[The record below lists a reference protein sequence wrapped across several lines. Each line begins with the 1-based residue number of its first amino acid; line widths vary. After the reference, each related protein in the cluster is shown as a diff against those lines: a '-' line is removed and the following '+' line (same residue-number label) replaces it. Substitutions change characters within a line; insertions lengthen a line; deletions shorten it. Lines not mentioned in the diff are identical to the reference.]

1 MNLILLGYLIDRLDP
16 PDRLQSYPCLK
27 FCAVFSSVLFH
38 SSSLYLIREPYA
50 NTNLTRGLVFGDH
63 LWQYVTQFNGYYSF
77 SSSYDESVSYFIS
90 FMKDGYYTEYYGPF
104 YVQGT
109 TTYEVEDIIL
119 YSRKGYKPTMTPE
132 ATPPMLPP
140 IPATA
145 TPGPFH
151 TCTPTS
157 TPVHSTPEPCGQPP
171 PTCEFYDCECHM
183 YRPYFSKYGFPGGAV
198 YIGVQRPAH
207 GCNICAPC
215 VHVCPHL
222 GNERFYSFQ
231 LDISSDCFPEP
242 MYGTFTALVLV
253 DPICEDESIVFNASY
268 SIPLFDPC
276 PPYGTPV
283 ISECQFGGEIP
294 IVTPSIVSESNLT
307 GPRLDYLTF
316 DSDGVARVRLR
327 IHPDPRAEISWSD
340 TRLEVKSFWNSI
352 TNGYFPFKYSENNMI
367 FTDPVWIYQD
377 IYNTIPENLRCD
389 TLIVEERETVK
400 SVVFNYVEYPV
411 ISVDFLAARGS
422 GSYLMP
428 TKKLKISKWENAFG
442 MTGPSTPTPVW
453 TPQFIETDPYR
464 FQIRVVDTFTDKNG
478 PPGTLTISSRRWV
491 NQTPVPVDDETEMDL
506 HPLSTGIWITDPMIL
521 VSDEVDDAYFSP
533 GCPIFGVRDN
543 HRNDRTHRVTIDSEI
558 VARYYPVMP
567 DPTPTPTSRMNAPEP
582 VLTTPTPHVIENIA
596 TMEYETFRFHPV
608 IFETINDEGTPAP
621 VIDPLWVLDNVDII
635 NTIYASVGVK
645 VEAEPIQIITPP
657 PGIDIMEVV
666 VGSDNYHNILS
677 SVKPPSDLS
686 SDVYVVFVDRLFGF
700 PTAVPTMTPPPG
712 STSTPVPTMSPT
724 PAITPTPPPG
734 STATPTPQDPIEILG
749 AARYHHECQSTP
761 TPPYNVTLLN
771 ARSLEEGPYYTTVA
785 HEIGHCLTR
794 YGHFEKFGNLMSE
807 GNTER
812 VYPLF
817 DYDIGIFA
825 RKRFSD
831 TPMPTPTACNHSPT
845 PKNQEDRI
853 HEHDQVN

>member
-1 MNLILLGYLIDRLDP
+1 MSGSNYKISR
-16 PDRLQSYPCLK
+16 
-27 FCAVFSSVLFH
+27 FFH
-38 SSSLYLIREPYA
+38 HE
-50 NTNLTRGLVFGDH
+50 N
-63 LWQYVTQFNGYYSF
+63 Q
-77 SSSYDESVSYFIS
+77 
-90 FMKDGYYTEYYGPF
+90 
-104 YVQGT
+104 
-109 TTYEVEDIIL
+109 
-119 YSRKGYKPTMTPE
+119 
-132 ATPPMLPP
+132 
-140 IPATA
+140 
-145 TPGPFH
+145 
-151 TCTPTS
+151 
-157 TPVHSTPEPCGQPP
+157 
-171 PTCEFYDCECHM
+171 
-183 YRPYFSKYGFPGGAV
+183 
-198 YIGVQRPAH
+198 
-207 GCNICAPC
+207 NI
-215 VHVCPHL
+215 
-222 GNERFYSFQ
+222 E
-231 LDISSDCFPEP
+231 IWE
-242 MYGTFTALVLV
+242 
-253 DPICEDESIVFNASY
+253 
-268 SIPLFDPC
+268 PC

-340 TRLEVKSFWNSI
+340 TRVEVKSFWNRIAS
-352 TNGYFPFKYSENNMI
+352 GYFPFKYSENNMI

-442 MTGPSTPTPVW
+442 MTGPSTPIPPTPVW

-464 FQIRVVDTFTDKNG
+464 FQIRVVDTFADKDG

-567 DPTPTPTSRMNAPEP
+567 DPTPTPTSRMNAPKP
-582 VLTTPTPHVIENIA
+582 VLT
-596 TMEYETFRFHPV
+596 
-608 IFETINDEGTPAP
+608 
-621 VIDPLWVLDNVDII
+621 
-635 NTIYASVGVK
+635 
-645 VEAEPIQIITPP
+645 
-657 PGIDIMEVV
+657 
-666 VGSDNYHNILS
+666 
-677 SVKPPSDLS
+677 
-686 SDVYVVFVDRLFGF
+686 
-700 PTAVPTMTPPPG
+700 
-712 STSTPVPTMSPT
+712 
-724 PAITPTPPPG
+724 TPTPPPG

-749 AARYHHECQSTP
+749 AARYHHECQNTP
-761 TPPYNVTLLN
+761 TPPYNVTLIN
-771 ARSLEEGPYYTTVA
+771 AFLSKSGPYYITVA
-785 HEIGHCLTR
+785 HEVGHCLTR

-807 GNTER
+807 RNTEQD
-812 VYPLF
+812 YPLF